1 MLYMVSE
8 FLISNLRNCCPDEE
22 IKMLCCVLWH
32 SESLVDCGFFK
43 KNKITPFC
51 FSMWVS
57 GILINNLCSTVCL
70 INQKE
75 SKSRLFTQVP

>member
-22 IKMLCCVLWH
+22 IKMLCRVLWH
-32 SESLVDCGFFK
+32 SESLVDRGFLK

-51 FSMWVS
+51 YSMWVS
-57 GILINNLCSTVCL
+57 GTSINDLCSTVCL
-70 INQKE
+70 IKL
-75 SKSRLFTQVP
+75 KGK